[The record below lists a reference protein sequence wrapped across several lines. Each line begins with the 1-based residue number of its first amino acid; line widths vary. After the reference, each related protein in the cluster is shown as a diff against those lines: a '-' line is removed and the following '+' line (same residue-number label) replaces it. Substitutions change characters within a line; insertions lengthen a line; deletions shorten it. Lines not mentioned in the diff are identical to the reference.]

1 MSEPGQSMKRIKVE
15 LLEPGDIVLTADPCK
30 TSRLVRLASKGAVSH
45 AMICVQSGSIIDSTD
60 FGVQAH
66 NIQRE
71 LYAEGH
77 RAQVFRLREPLS
89 AARLGAVLDFA
100 RSEIG
105 TRYSKIEAARSVLAG
120 PRPRNRKLFCSR
132 LVARA
137 YAHADIQLVADAD
150 YCTPDELRRSTLLI
164 ELEDM
169 TEPVSEEEI
178 AAWAGRPNPIAE
190 MQESQNAILEVAR
203 RLDSNVEN
211 FNDLDRLVQTRPKW
225 DAEIAKAY
233 RDSGYLELWKT
244 DFRVN
249 PWHYDLDGMEA
260 LTKAS
265 TIDDLRDYCIGTI
278 REFHSGGLRYAV
290 NLIHYSRTLRAN
302 NRQTTAQLVAL
313 YERLAHND
321 QLRRDTALAWL
332 RCHFPDDVEH
342 NLERIVPHSEQW
354 FSIIDR
360 VEPALSQIARL
371 SIDRMQSLEVCSAC
385 GDPAEDYLLVNAA
398 EMMPG
403 VPSLRLCV
411 DCVGARRTEGEILD
425 PLWDQ

>member
-1 MSEPGQSMKRIKVE
+1 MIEPAEGMKRIKVE
-15 LLEPGDIVLTADPCK
+15 LLEPGDVVLTADGGK
-30 TSRLVRLASKGAVSH
+30 TSKLVRLATKGAVSH

-71 LYAEGH
+71 LYSAED
-77 RAQVFRLREPLS
+77 RVQVFRLREPLS
-89 AARLGAVLDFA
+89 AARRGAILDFA

-105 TRYSKIEAARSVLAG
+105 TRYSKIEAARSVLTG
-120 PRPRNRKLFCSR
+120 PRPRSRRLFCSR

-150 YCTPDELRRSTLLI
+150 YCTPDELRRSTLLV

-169 TEPVSEEEI
+169 TEPVLEEEI
-178 AAWAGRPNPIAE
+178 AAWAARPNPIAE
-190 MQESQNAILEVAR
+190 MQESQNAILMTAR
-203 RLDSNVEN
+203 RLDSTVEN
-211 FNDLDRLVQTRPKW
+211 FNDLDRLVQTRPEW
-225 DAEIAKAY
+225 DEAIAKAY

-249 PWHYDLDGMEA
+249 PWHYDLNEMEA
-260 LTKAS
+260 LTNTS
-265 TIDDLRDYCIGTI
+265 TINDLRDYCIGTI

-290 NLIHYSRTLRAN
+290 NLAHYTRALRAI

-313 YERLAHND
+313 YERLTHND

-332 RCHFPDDVEH
+332 RHHFPDDAK
-342 NLERIVPHSEQW
+342 NDLERIVPHSEQW

-360 VEPALSQIARL
+360 VEPALGQIARM
-371 SIDRMQSLEVCSAC
+371 SIDRMKSIEVCSSC

-411 DCVGARRTEGEILD
+411 DCVGIRRAGGEFLR
-425 PLWDQ
+425 PLWD

>member
-1 MSEPGQSMKRIKVE
+1 MSEPAPSMKRIKVE
-15 LLEPGDIVLTADPCK
+15 LLEPGDIVLTANEGK
-30 TSRLVRLASKGAVSH
+30 TSRLVRLASKGTVSH
-45 AMICVQSGSIIDSTD
+45 AMICVQRGSIIDSTD

-71 LYAEGH
+71 LYAADD
-77 RAQVFRLREPLS
+77 RVQVFRLREPLS

-120 PRPRNRKLFCSR
+120 PRPRTRQLFCSR
-132 LVARA
+132 LVARSYA
-137 YAHADIQLVADAD
+137 YADIQIVADAD
-150 YCTPDELRRSTLLI
+150 YCTPEDLRRSTLLI

-178 AAWAGRPNPIAE
+178 AAWAARPSPIAE
-190 MQESQNAILEVAR
+190 MQESQNAILEAAR
-203 RLDSNVEN
+203 RLDSTVEN
-211 FNDLDRLVQTRPKW
+211 FTDLDRLVQTRPEW
-225 DAEIAKAY
+225 DDEIAKAC

-249 PWHYDLDGMEA
+249 PWHYDLDEMEA
-260 LTKAS
+260 LTTAS

-290 NLIHYSRTLRAN
+290 NLVYYTRAWRAN

-313 YERLAHND
+313 YERLVHND
-321 QLRRDTALAWL
+321 QLRRHTALAWL
-332 RCHFPDDVEH
+332 RRHFPDDAKNH
-342 NLERIVPHSEQW
+342 LERIVPHSEQW
-354 FSIIDR
+354 FSIVDR
-360 VEPALSQIARL
+360 VEPALGQIARI
-371 SIDRMQSLEVCSAC
+371 STDRMKSLEVCSPC
-385 GDPAEDYLLVNAA
+385 GDPAKDYLLVNAA

-411 DCVGARRTEGEILD
+411 DCVAIRRTGGEILE
-425 PLWDQ
+425 PLWD

>member
-1 MSEPGQSMKRIKVE
+1 MSEPTERMKRIKVE
-15 LLEPGDIVLTADPCK
+15 LLEPGDIVLTADAGK

-71 LYAEGH
+71 LYAADD
-77 RAQVFRLREPLS
+77 RLQVFRLREPLS
-89 AARLGAVLDFA
+89 AARLGAVLNFA

-120 PRPRNRKLFCSR
+120 PRPRSRQLFCSR

-137 YAHADIQLVADAD
+137 YAHAGIQLVADAD

-178 AAWAGRPNPIAE
+178 AAWAVRPNPIAE
-190 MQESQNAILEVAR
+190 MQESQNAILEAAR
-203 RLDSNVEN
+203 RLDSTVEN
-211 FNDLDRLVQTRPKW
+211 FNDLDRLVQTRPEW
-225 DAEIAKAY
+225 DDEIAKAY
-233 RDSGYLELWKT
+233 RNSGYLDLWKT

-249 PWHYDLDGMEA
+249 PWHYDLGEMEA

-290 NLIHYSRTLRAN
+290 NLVHYRGELPAN

-313 YERLAHND
+313 YERLVHND

-332 RCHFPDDVEH
+332 RRHFPDDAQN

-354 FSIIDR
+354 FSIVDR
-360 VEPALSQIARL
+360 AEPALGQIARL
-371 SIDRMQSLEVCSAC
+371 SIDRMKSLEVCSSC

-411 DCVGARRTEGEILD
+411 DCVGIRRAGGEILK
-425 PLWDQ
+425 PLWD

>member
-1 MSEPGQSMKRIKVE
+1 MGEPAQSMKRIKVD
-15 LLEPGDIVLTADPCK
+15 LLEPGDIVLTADAGK

-71 LYAEGH
+71 LYAADG
-77 RAQVFRLREPLS
+77 RVQVFRLRKPLS
-89 AARLGAVLDFA
+89 AARLGAIVDFA

-105 TRYSKIEAARSVLAG
+105 TRYSKIEAARSIFAG
-120 PRPRNRKLFCSR
+120 PRPRSRQLFCSR

-137 YAHADIQLVADAD
+137 YAHAGIQLVVDAD
-150 YCTPDELRRSTLLI
+150 YCTPEDLRRSALLF

-178 AAWAGRPNPIAE
+178 AAWAARPNPIAE
-190 MQESQNAILEVAR
+190 MQESQNAILETVR
-203 RLDSNVEN
+203 RLDPTVEN
-211 FNDLDRLVQTRPKW
+211 FTDLDRLVQTRPRW
-225 DAEIAKAY
+225 DEEIAKAY

-249 PWHYDLDGMEA
+249 PWHYDLDEMEA
-260 LTKAS
+260 LTTAS

-290 NLIHYSRTLRAN
+290 NLVHYTRALRAN

-313 YERLAHND
+313 YERLVHND

-332 RCHFPDDVEH
+332 RRHFPDDAKN

-354 FSIIDR
+354 FSIVDR
-360 VEPALSQIARL
+360 VEPALGQIARL
-371 SIDRMQSLEVCSAC
+371 SLHHMKSIEVCSAC

-411 DCVGARRTEGEILD
+411 DCVEIRQAGGEIMK
-425 PLWDQ
+425 PLWD

>member
-1 MSEPGQSMKRIKVE
+1 MIEPAEGMKRIKVE
-15 LLEPGDIVLTADPCK
+15 LLEPGDVVLTADGGK
-30 TSRLVRLASKGAVSH
+30 TSKLVRLATKGAVSH

-71 LYAEGH
+71 LYSAED
-77 RAQVFRLREPLS
+77 RVQVFRLREPLS
-89 AARLGAVLDFA
+89 AARRGAILDFA

-105 TRYSKIEAARSVLAG
+105 TRYSKIEAARSVLTG
-120 PRPRNRKLFCSR
+120 PRPRSRRLFCSR

-150 YCTPDELRRSTLLI
+150 YCTPDELRRSTLLV

-169 TEPVSEEEI
+169 TEPVLEEEI
-178 AAWAGRPNPIAE
+178 AVWAARPNPIAE
-190 MQESQNAILEVAR
+190 MQESQNAILMTAR
-203 RLDSNVEN
+203 RLDSTVEN
-211 FNDLDRLVQTRPKW
+211 FNDLDRLVQTRPEW
-225 DAEIAKAY
+225 DEAIAKAY

-249 PWHYDLDGMEA
+249 PWHYDLNEMEA
-260 LTKAS
+260 LTNTS
-265 TIDDLRDYCIGTI
+265 TINDLRDYCIGTI

-290 NLIHYSRTLRAN
+290 NLVHYTRALRAN

-332 RCHFPDDVEH
+332 RRHFPDDAK
-342 NLERIVPHSEQW
+342 NDLERIVPHSEQW
-354 FSIIDR
+354 FSIVDR
-360 VEPALSQIARL
+360 VEPALGQIARL
-371 SIDRMQSLEVCSAC
+371 SIDRMKSPEVCSSC

-403 VPSLRLCV
+403 VPSLRLCL
-411 DCVGARRTEGEILD
+411 DCAGIRRAGGEILK
-425 PLWDQ
+425 PLWD